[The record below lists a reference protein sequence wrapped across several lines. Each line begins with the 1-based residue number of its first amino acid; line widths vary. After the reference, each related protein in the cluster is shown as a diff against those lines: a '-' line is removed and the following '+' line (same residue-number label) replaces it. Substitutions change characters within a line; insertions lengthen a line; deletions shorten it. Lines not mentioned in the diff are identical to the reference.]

1 MKYFEINY
9 GKQHYMFM
17 FYFLGEVMVVLSC
30 HSSNQGQVIKFN
42 VIIIIKFFIAMSIL
56 YITHPIIHK
65 TFLHISKISFE
76 ELQVLTNI
84 LAWKAK
90 LGLMAS
96 AITAHMIH
104 M

>member
-1 MKYFEINY
+1 MPSNIICSCFFLVEI
-9 GKQHYMFM
+9 MA
-17 FYFLGEVMVVLSC
+17 VLSC
-30 HSSNQGQVIKFN
+30 HSSSQGQVIKFI
-42 VIIIIKFFIAMSIL
+42 VIIIIEYFIAVSIL

-76 ELQVLTNI
+76 KLQVLTNI
-84 LAWKAK
+84 LVLKAK

-96 AITAHMIH
+96 VITAHMTH